1 MVDSEEVPQLY
12 SDELV
17 NARMSLFSRRYAPW
31 VLVILGWSLYF
42 SFGNGLGI
50 WSIIFLV
57 SLVIVTLLA
66 PVIHFLGTARFKAN
80 LLKLTP

>member
-1 MVDSEEVPQLY
+1 MVEPDEVPQLY

-31 VLVILGWSLYF
+31 VLVFLGWALYF
-42 SFGNGLGI
+42 SFGNNLGI
-50 WSIIFLV
+50 WSLIFFV
-57 SLVIVTLLA
+57 SLIIITLIA
-66 PVIHFLGTARFKAN
+66 PVIHFFGTARFKAN